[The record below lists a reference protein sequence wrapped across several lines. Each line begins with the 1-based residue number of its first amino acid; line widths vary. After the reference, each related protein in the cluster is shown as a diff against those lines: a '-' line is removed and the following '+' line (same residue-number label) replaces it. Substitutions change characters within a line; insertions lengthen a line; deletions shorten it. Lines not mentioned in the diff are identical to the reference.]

1 MTAEDRGR
9 LPSAASPLPS
19 PNASAEIEGLD
30 PESDHQ
36 RIVFL
41 LAYQLFPWDIERS
54 LELALFNTY
63 AIPTISGLLART
75 GEFVARARKRYD
87 DTVLILA
94 EIGEN
99 GLGSERGQAALS
111 RMNAIHGRFKI
122 SNDDYLY
129 VLSTFILN
137 PIDWL
142 ADYGRRPMT
151 PREQAAW
158 FDSYLAMA
166 RAMGISDIP
175 KTIAELRAYRE
186 RFETERMVPAPSNRI
201 VADATLDLLLSMY
214 IPGWLNWLGRPIV
227 LALCNDRLVTAIG
240 REPQPAWLKAL
251 VAGVLHLRARVL
263 GLMPERRA
271 MRLITRRR
279 TPTYPTGYDIAR
291 LGTFA
296 PVGGTAAERET
307 RDRARLVGEAKASDD
322 QRA

>member
-1 MTAEDRGR
+1 MTAEDCGR
-9 LPSAASPLPS
+9 LPSAAPPLPS
-19 PNASAEIEGLD
+19 PDASVEIEGLD

-41 LAYQLFPWDIERS
+41 LTYQLFPWDIERS

-111 RMNAIHGRFKI
+111 RMNAMHGRFKI

-142 ADYGRRPMT
+142 ADFGRRPMT
-151 PREQAAW
+151 TREQAAW
-158 FDSYLAMA
+158 FNSYLVMA
-166 RAMGISDIP
+166 RAMGITDIP
-175 KTIAELRAYRE
+175 KAIAELRAYRE

-201 VADATLDLLLSMY
+201 VADATLELLLSMY
-214 IPGWLNWLGRPIV
+214 IPSWLNWLARPMV

-240 REPQPAWLKAL
+240 RGPQPAWLKAV
-251 VAGVLHLRARVL
+251 VAGVMHLRARAL
-263 GLMPERRA
+263 RLMPERRSL
-271 MRLITRRR
+271 RLITRRR
-279 TPTYPTGYDIAR
+279 APTYPAGYDIAR

-296 PVGGTAAERET
+296 SSGSTASRSEPQNAPPVSPGR
-307 RDRARLVGEAKASDD
+307 
-322 QRA
+322 